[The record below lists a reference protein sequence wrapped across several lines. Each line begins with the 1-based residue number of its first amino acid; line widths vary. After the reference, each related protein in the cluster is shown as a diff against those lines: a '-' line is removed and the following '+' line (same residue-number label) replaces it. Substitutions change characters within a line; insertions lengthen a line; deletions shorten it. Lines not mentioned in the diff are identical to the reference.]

1 MVTARKKGAL
11 KKSLVLWDKVEN
23 KNTCECV

>member
-1 MVTARKKGAL
+1 MVTARMEGAL
-11 KKSLVLWDKVEN
+11 KKLLVLWDKVEN